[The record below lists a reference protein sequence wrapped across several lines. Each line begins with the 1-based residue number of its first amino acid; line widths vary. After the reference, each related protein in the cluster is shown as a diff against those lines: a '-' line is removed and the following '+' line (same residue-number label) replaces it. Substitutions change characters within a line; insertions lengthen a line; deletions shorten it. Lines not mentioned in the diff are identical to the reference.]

1 MLKQRILTALILV
14 PLVVAGVLG
23 LGTWSLGGVFAAVI
37 LLAGWEWAALAG
49 LSPTPARIGYVVVL
63 GLLMLAGVPLLA
75 VPAGALWLP
84 GLALLGWLLAT
95 FWIVTYQRTA
105 GTRPGTPGAWPLRLI
120 GVAVLVPPW
129 IALLTIHGSGP
140 HGPWL
145 VLFLLVLIWTA
156 DSGAYFAGRRWG
168 QRKLASHV
176 SPGKSWEGVAGALTL
191 GGLFTLVAGS
201 GFGYSGGALAAFL
214 LLGLATVVVSVLG
227 DLFESLVKRYCDV
240 KDSGSLLP
248 GHGGVLDRI
257 DSLTAAAPFFAVG
270 LAWLGGVR

>member
-1 MLKQRILTALILV
+1 MLKQRILTALVLV

-49 LSPTPARIGYVVVL
+49 LAPTPARIGYVAVL
-63 GLLMLAGVPLLA
+63 VLLMAVGVPLLVA
-75 VPAGALWLP
+75 PAGALWLP
-84 GLALLGWLLAT
+84 GLALVGWLLAAV
-95 FWIVTYQRTA
+95 WIVTYQRCA

-120 GVAVLVPPW
+120 GVVVLVPPW
-129 IALLTIHGSGP
+129 IALVTVHGSGV